1 MIIVKTSGFIALKI
15 CAKNKTIADTNMK
28 TWEIIKK
35 TNPFF
40 IAEIGLNHNGSFQT
54 AEKMILAAAQ
64 CGAHAVKFQ
73 TFVPE
78 LMNSPFTKDLI
89 ENGKNESP
97 DYTIIDFFK
106 NFVFSKEQ
114 LTSLKKLSEEKGL
127 IFFSAPFDIPSL
139 NMLENIGTAMYKIAS
154 SEITNIPLLKKTGST
169 KKPVILSTGMANE
182 DEIAKAISILSSH
195 GANNIILLHCV
206 SLYPLEAHEANLQR
220 IVSLKDQFKIPV
232 GISDHGRG
240 IESALIAA
248 ALGANVFEKHFKL
261 DHNHDCPDKNVSV
274 TPDEFATMINS
285 INNVIELKG
294 TGEIAPKGREVETAK
309 GARRSLFA
317 ANNITTGS
325 IIAEEDLV
333 PLRPGTGIPVSEFYN
348 ITGKKAVVDIKKGS
362 LIKYKDIL

>member
-1 MIIVKTSGFIALKI
+1 
-15 CAKNKTIADTNMK
+15 MK

-40 IAEIGLNHNGSFQT
+40 IAEIGLNHNGNFHT

-64 CGAHAVKFQ
+64 SGAHAVKFQ

-89 ENGKNESP
+89 ENRKDESP
-97 DYTIIDFFK
+97 DYTIIKFFK
-106 NFVFSKEQ
+106 NFIFSNEQ

-127 IFFSAPFDIPSL
+127 IFFSAPFDIPSID
-139 NMLENIGTAMYKIAS
+139 MLENIGTAMYKIAS
-154 SEITNIPLLKKTGST
+154 SEITNLPLLKKAGST

-182 DEIAKAISILSSH
+182 DEIAKAISTLSNH
-195 GANNIILLHCV
+195 GASNIILLHCV
-206 SLYPLEAHEANLQR
+206 SLYPLEPHEANLQR
-220 IVSLKDQFKIPV
+220 IASLKDRFKIPV
-232 GISDHGRG
+232 GISDHGRD
-240 IESALIAA
+240 IESALVAA
-248 ALGANVFEKHFKL
+248 ALGATVFEKHFKL
-261 DHNHDCPDKNVSV
+261 DHDHDCPDKDVSV
-274 TPDEFATMINS
+274 TPDEFSTMINS
-285 INNVIELKG
+285 VNNAIRLKG
-294 TGEIAPKGREVETAK
+294 TGEIAPKGRETETAK

-317 ANNITTGS
+317 ANNIKAGS
-325 IIAEEDLV
+325 IITEEDLV